1 VTLDDYVDTF
11 ELFDDWDQRYRYLTE
26 LGEQLP
32 PLPESLRIEDNR
44 VKGCMS
50 QVWVSAFLNPS
61 GSVGF
66 HADCD
71 TATIKGV
78 LSLLVDLMSEK
89 PVEEAMATNLDEI
102 FDRLAL
108 DEHLSPNRHFGIYA
122 IVDLMKKQVDGL
134 KRSLQAT
141 EEQL

>member
-1 VTLDDYVDTF
+1 MTLDDYVETF
-11 ELFDDWDQRYRYLTE
+11 ELFDDWDQRYQYLTE

-32 PLPESLRIEDNR
+32 ALPEALRTEDNR

-50 QVWVSAFLNPS
+50 KVWVSAYTDS
-61 GSVGF
+61 GLVGF

-78 LSLLVDLMSEK
+78 LALLVDLMSEK
-89 PVEEAMATNLDEI
+89 PADQVLATDLDEI

-108 DEHLSPNRHFGIYA
+108 DDHLSPNRHFGVYA
-122 IVDLMKKQVDGL
+122 MVELMKQQV
-134 KRSLQAT
+134 KALQQAA
-141 EEQL
+141 